1 MMILV
6 VADVIQTTGIETVDE
21 AFKGGGTR
29 DTGERPLANGEG
41 LSCATGTISASTINY
56 RESNGVT
63 LEYFRVQ
70 AINRL
75 VFAAESLIFGPCNR
89 WRGATIDRRQP

>member
-1 MMILV
+1 MASAVVVAIMSLMMILV
-6 VADVIQTTGIETVDE
+6 VADVIQTTGIETADE

-63 LEYFRVQ
+63 LDTFEYKR
-70 AINRL
+70 
-75 VFAAESLIFGPCNR
+75 
-89 WRGATIDRRQP
+89 